1 MKGMK
6 LYSFWQ
12 VNNRR
17 IRRYLFLWKQFS
29 SSWFQ
34 FQSHNWTRM
43 ESEMDSESYQQ
54 LQQKQLIQFHNPNQK
69 KGKKWNEKNCGWNLA
84 LRTKRGGRR
93 KEVFTHKF
101 LRKECCSTKEQEKLR
116 EKSREKGQLFEV
128 SWHAMMLEIF
138 SPTFGHKKTSLDRIA
153 FFKVEERLKEGEE
166 MKRRKKWWGGE
177 KWRSG
182 KLLRKKLLREN

>member
-69 KGKKWNEKNCGWNLA
+69 KGKNG
-84 LRTKRGGRR
+84 TKRIVAETLPLGQKGEEEEKKSLHTSFSGRNVAQQKNKKSWGR
-93 KEVFTHKF
+93 KAGKKGNF
-101 LRKECCSTKEQEKLR
+101 LRWVGMRWCWKFFLQ
-116 EKSREKGQLFEV
+116 
-128 SWHAMMLEIF
+128 H
-138 SPTFGHKKTSLDRIA
+138 LDT
-153 FFKVEERLKEGEE
+153 
-166 MKRRKKWWGGE
+166 RKQVLIE
-177 KWRSG
+177 
-182 KLLRKKLLREN
+182 